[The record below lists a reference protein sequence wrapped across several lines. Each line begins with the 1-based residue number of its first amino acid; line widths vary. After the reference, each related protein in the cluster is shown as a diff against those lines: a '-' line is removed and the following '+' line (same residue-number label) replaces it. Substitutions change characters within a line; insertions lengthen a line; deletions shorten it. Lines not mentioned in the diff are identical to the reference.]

1 MKNNSLCW
9 YKDYLEQISA
19 APARYLTHQ
28 INILGWGHC
37 EAMKLCGPL
46 LVYIIINTTQFSAI
60 SQYNTK
66 WRHNIEIFYFD
77 KVYEVTRI
85 FYYLHSVM
93 HLYLDIWTWHRWSMH
108 GWDFSLVLET
118 NHRRGFHNHGE
129 SHY

>member
-1 MKNNSLCW
+1 MKNNSLCCC
-9 YKDYLEQISA
+9 KDYLEQISG

-77 KVYEVTRI
+77 KVYEVTGI

-93 HLYLDIWTWHRWSMH
+93 HLYLDLDIWT
-108 GWDFSLVLET
+108 
-118 NHRRGFHNHGE
+118 
-129 SHY
+129 

>member
-1 MKNNSLCW
+1 MKNNSLCCC
-9 YKDYLEQISA
+9 KDYLEQISG

-66 WRHNIEIFYFD
+66 WRHNIEIFFILIRCMRLQVYFTT
-77 KVYEVTRI
+77 YI
-85 FYYLHSVM
+85 HFVM
-93 HLYLDIWTWHRWSMH
+93 HLYLDIWT
-108 GWDFSLVLET
+108 
-118 NHRRGFHNHGE
+118 
-129 SHY
+129 

>member
-85 FYYLHSVM
+85 FYYQHSVV
-93 HLYLDIWTWHRWSMH
+93 HLYLDIWT
-108 GWDFSLVLET
+108 
-118 NHRRGFHNHGE
+118 
-129 SHY
+129 